1 MKSSKIKE
9 KYIEFFKKHNHQEI
23 INFSLVPENDPTVL
37 FTTAGMHPLV
47 PYLLGQKHPQGKRL
61 VNTQKCIR
69 TQDIDEV
76 GDNTHLTFFEM
87 LGNWSL
93 GDYWKEDAIKFIFEF
108 LTMQLKIP
116 KERIAIS
123 IFKGDKDAPKDTESE
138 TAWLNL
144 GIKKERIKPLIKKEN
159 WWGPAGEFGPCGP
172 DTEIFVYSKEKV
184 PKEFDTN
191 DKNWVEVGNNVF
203 MQYNKTKDGYKKLK
217 QKNVDFGGGY
227 ERLAMI
233 LQNKSNVFETDLF
246 NNTIS
251 KLKSLTKIYDERI
264 IRIIADHLRTSTLI
278 LGELIKPSNI
288 EQGYI
293 LRRLLRRSIRY
304 GKLLNMENFIPK
316 ILKIIIKDYKKEYPY
331 LEENKE
337 FILTQAKLEE
347 KKFQKSLEKGLRE
360 FNKLNFQKTISGR
373 DAFYLFQSFGFPIEI
388 IKDLAKEKRLKVDEK
403 SFEKE
408 FTKHQR
414 ISRVGSEK
422 KFKSGLA
429 DHSDKT
435 TKLHTATHL
444 LNQALK
450 DVLKQDIKQMGSN
463 ITQDRLRFDFSFPRK
478 LTKEEIIKI
487 ENKINNIIKKD
498 LKVTK
503 KEMLFKDTAKK
514 GISSFFKDKYP
525 EKVTVYY
532 IGNYSKEVC
541 TGPHITHT
549 KELGHFKIKKEQSS
563 SAGVRR
569 IKAILE

>member
-1 MKSSKIKE
+1 MKQSIT
-9 KYIEFFKKHNHQEI
+9 
-23 INFSLVPENDPTVL
+23 IN
-37 FTTAGMHPLV
+37 G
-47 PYLLGQKHPQGKRL
+47 
-61 VNTQKCIR
+61 
-69 TQDIDEV
+69 
-76 GDNTHLTFFEM
+76 
-87 LGNWSL
+87 
-93 GDYWKEDAIKFIFEF
+93 
-108 LTMQLKIP
+108 
-116 KERIAIS
+116 
-123 IFKGDKDAPKDTESE
+123 
-138 TAWLNL
+138 
-144 GIKKERIKPLIKKEN
+144 
-159 WWGPAGEFGPCGP
+159 
-172 DTEIFVYSKEKV
+172 
-184 PKEFDTN
+184 
-191 DKNWVEVGNNVF
+191 
-203 MQYNKTKDGYKKLK
+203 
-217 QKNVDFGGGY
+217 
-227 ERLAMI
+227 
-233 LQNKSNVFETDLF
+233 
-246 NNTIS
+246 
-251 KLKSLTKIYDERI
+251 
-264 IRIIADHLRTSTLI
+264 
-278 LGELIKPSNI
+278 
-288 EQGYI
+288 
-293 LRRLLRRSIRY
+293 
-304 GKLLNMENFIPK
+304 
-316 ILKIIIKDYKKEYPY
+316 ILKR
-331 LEENKE
+331 
-337 FILTQAKLEE
+337 
-347 KKFQKSLEKGLRE
+347 KF
-360 FNKLNFQKTISGR
+360 
-373 DAFYLFQSFGFPIEI
+373 P
-388 IKDLAKEKRLKVDEK
+388 KEKRLKVDEK

-478 LTKEEIIKI
+478 WTKEEIIKI